1 VTGAL
6 PGVLP
11 AYDFRGA
18 CAKLGEDRFAR
29 GAMRLR
35 NLLRPARLHPGL
47 LAGCAAGFACVWLLP
62 VGGYLLL
69 RGVMAWDALVL
80 VFLATTWTVMLRGGR
95 QTMRYRAAHYDTS
108 NSVVLILCIVAVVA
122 SLVAITGMVAGIGA
136 MPPGKK
142 IFRLILSVV
151 TVSGSWLFLHTVLAL
166 HYAHH
171 YYWPRH
177 RPGQP
182 DGHHGGLDFPG
193 GEAPDYADFLY
204 FSFVLGA
211 TSQTSD
217 VAITCKPI
225 RRLAML
231 HGTFAFAFNTVLLA
245 LTVNVGASLLL

>member
-1 VTGAL
+1 
-6 PGVLP
+6 
-11 AYDFRGA
+11 
-18 CAKLGEDRFAR
+18 
-29 GAMRLR
+29 MRLR

-47 LAGCAAGFACVWLLP
+47 LAGLAAWFVSSWLLP
-62 VGGYLLL
+62 LGGFLLL
-69 RGVMAWDALVL
+69 RGILAWDALVF
-80 VFLATTWTVMLRGGR
+80 VFLATTWTIMLRGGR
-95 QTMRYRAAHYDTS
+95 QSMRYRAAHYDAS
-108 NSVVLILCIVAVVA
+108 NSAVMVLCILAVMA
-122 SLVAITGMVAGIGA
+122 SLVAITGMLAGIGE
-136 MPPGKK
+136 MPAQKK
-142 IFRLILSVV
+142 IFRLILAVV
-151 TVSGSWLFLHTVLAL
+151 TVTGSWLFLHTVLAL

-177 RPGQP
+177 RSGQP

-225 RRLAML
+225 RHLAML